1 MRPVVIALTAAT
13 AIANSTPIPT
23 NWRQSPFNMQL
34 TFKDS
39 GTTTGFTVQWTNDSP
54 QDYASAALW
63 NSAATWFDHSTMT
76 GMKAAAYGGIDY
88 PVTGVRLHCDASGT
102 DTGTLTIRQGQNG

>member
-1 MRPVVIALTAAT
+1 MRPVVLTLVAAT
-13 AIANSTPIPT
+13 GAANSTPIPT

-54 QDYASAALW
+54 QDFASASAW
-63 NSAATWFDHSTMT
+63 NTNGTWFDHPTMAA
-76 GMKAAAYGGIDY
+76 MKANAYGALNA

-102 DTGTLTIRQGQNG
+102 DTGILTIRQGQNG

>member
-1 MRPVVIALTAAT
+1 MLPTTITLVAAAGAAT
-13 AIANSTPIPT
+13 SSPVPV
-23 NWRQSPFNMQL
+23 NWRQSPFNMRL

-54 QDYASAALW
+54 QDFATAAAF
-63 NSAATWFDHSTMT
+63 NSGATWFDFGAMQ
-76 GMKAAAYGGIDY
+76 GMKANAYGELTVPATAI
-88 PVTGVRLHCDASGT
+88 RLACDASGT

>member
-1 MRPVVIALTAAT
+1 MRPVVITLVAASG
-13 AIANSTPIPT
+13 AANSTPIPT
-23 NWRQSPFNMQL
+23 NWRQSPFNLNL

-54 QDYASAALW
+54 QDYADAATW
-63 NSAATWFDHSTMT
+63 NSSATWFDHSTMA
-76 GMKAAAYGGIDY
+76 GMKANAYGQLDV
-88 PVTGVRLHCDASGT
+88 PVSGVRLHCDASGT